1 MRCNLVGNGDGRDR
15 WICREAGAG
24 RSEHT
29 IMSVEIGS
37 ARTPHVLK
45 IAHVRELCVAK
56 CAIYSSDHLHDGE
69 CNFFASACN
78 QSVTDIGMPLESID
92 TNGVFPRGRQDLIR

>member
-1 MRCNLVGNGDGRDR
+1 MTDGID
-15 WICREAGAG
+15 GSAG
-24 RSEHT
+24 RLERDDLNILSCRF
-29 IMSVEIGS
+29 EIGS

-69 CNFFASACN
+69 CNFFASACH